1 MEWIHDLILPGDTS
15 EKWAARRVATEAR
28 IREVLGPSPDR
39 VPPLEVE
46 IVGERSLPAYV
57 ERKIEYTVEAGDR
70 VRAFLLIPHEL
81 REPAPAVLCLHETA
95 AEGKMRVMGMEGK
108 EDLAYAPELA
118 ERGYV
123 TLAPDI
129 VSTGERVFPGA
140 APLDTRP
147 FYERFPDRTVEA
159 KNLWDHMRAVDLL
172 RALPEADGARIGAV
186 GHSLGGRSTHYL
198 AAFDERVGCA
208 VMSCGICPHA
218 SYYRLFRQRS
228 VYDPLP
234 TRRTYI
240 ETHNRLPYEK
250 HELMALI
257 APRPLLIVTPANDPE
272 RRHDEISEMAHKVFE
287 VYRVLGRPSH
297 FARLLH
303 GFGHNTPAYVR
314 EAMFGWLAQHLRR
327 SAGKPEK

>member
-1 MEWIHDLILPGDTS
+1 MEWIRDLVLPDDTP
-15 EKWAARRVATEAR
+15 EMWAARRAGIEDK
-28 IREVLGPSPDR
+28 IREVLGPCPDR
-39 VPPLEVE
+39 VPPLDVE
-46 IVGERSLPAYV
+46 TIEERVQPAYV
-57 ERKIEYTVEAGDR
+57 QRKIEYTVETGDR
-70 VRAFLLIPHEL
+70 ARAFLLIPHEL
-81 REPAPAVLCLHETA
+81 RERAPAVLCLHETA
-95 AEGKMRVMGMEGK
+95 AEGKLRVMGMTGK

-118 ERGYV
+118 LRG
-123 TLAPDI
+123 TIALAPDI

-140 APLDTRP
+140 APLDTKP
-147 FYERFPDRTVEA
+147 FYERFPGRTVEA

-172 RALPEADGARIGAV
+172 QSLPEVDGARIGAI

-198 AAFDERVGCA
+198 AAFDRRVVCA

-228 VYDPLP
+228 AYDPLP

-240 ETHNRLPYEK
+240 EAHNRLPYEK

-272 RRHDEISEMAHKVFE
+272 RRHDEVSEMAHKVFE
-287 VYRVLGRPSH
+287 VYRLLGEPSH

-303 GFGHNTPAYVR
+303 GFGHNTPPFVR
-314 EAMFGWLAQHLRR
+314 GVMLDWLAQHL
-327 SAGKPEK
+327 A